1 MYGISSMR
9 SYVVKRFSH
18 FRHSRRRRM
27 ESASLL
33 SRESTTL
40 SFSKPQK
47 GHFMTLGTAAIVA
60 GESST
65 ADWKPYAG
73 PQPQHTKVYRIADS
87 EPLHQVEAAEGGV
100 LASSASW
107 LSADSLRNDN
117 LSRCA
122 STNPSGTTATN
133 VTSQSIIPQLAAS
146 SLGTSKRC

>member
-9 SYVVKRFSH
+9 SYVVKRLPH

-47 GHFMTLGTAAIVA
+47 GHFMTLGTGAIVA
-60 GESST
+60 GSL
-65 ADWKPYAG
+65 
-73 PQPQHTKVYRIADS
+73 QPPIGSRMPDRNHNTRRFYRIADS

>member
-1 MYGISSMR
+1 
-9 SYVVKRFSH
+9 
-18 FRHSRRRRM
+18 M

-47 GHFMTLGTAAIVA
+47 GHFMTPGTAAIVA

-87 EPLHQVEAAEGGV
+87 EPLHHRDTGEGGV

-107 LSADSLRNDN
+107 LSADSLRKDT
-117 LSRCA
+117 LSPAA
-122 STNPSGTTATN
+122 STKHTA
-133 VTSQSIIPQLAAS
+133 PH
-146 SLGTSKRC
+146 